1 MFLVLFRESFTGDK
15 NNDLII
21 VVPKFF
27 CLCHRVEWAFYKIV
41 HIATRMSAFAAFTF
55 AYDKFEF
62 GFYRTCQLSRGL
74 YVQKTMTHRPAKA
87 LVSLPVVRT
96 PTGHA
101 RTGSRNRFNFK
112 EELKN
117 VRRSLALRTHRLPPI
132 HSRRSHPN
140 RGNYS
145 TACFVF
151 RPTEQRQ
158 ADSLYLCLCVRDR
171 RPTGETSL

>member
-1 MFLVLFRESFTGDK
+1 MFLVLFCKSFAGDK
-15 NNDLII
+15 NNNLIV

-27 CLCHRVEWAFYKIV
+27 CLCHRVEWAFDKIV
-41 HIATRMSAFAAFTF
+41 HIAARMSAFAAFTF

-62 GFYRTCQLSRGL
+62 SFYRTCQISRGL

-96 PTGHA
+96 PARHA
-101 RTGSRNRFNFK
+101 RAGSRDRFDFK
-112 EELKN
+112 EKLEN

-140 RGNYS
+140 RGNYP

-151 RPTEQRQ
+151 RPVGQRQ
-158 ADSLYLCLCVRDR
+158 ADSLHLCLFGQGR
-171 RPTGETSL
+171 RPTGETSP